1 MTQPSMP
8 LPIALRKS
16 LEQASPDLLREL
28 LRMFLEKLMSDEAD
42 ALCGADYGERAEE
55 RVNSRNGYR
64 IRPWRPEWAR
74 WPCESRGC
82 GRGPTSR
89 SGSWSRG
96 AGRKGRSCR
105 SSPRRTSSGVS
116 TRRVERLMETLGLSG
131 ISKSRV
137 SEIAG
142 ELDEAVEAFRQRPLE
157 SAVPL
162 PLARRPR
169 SEEPRGRADRERHR
183 RRGHRRQ
190 RDRIPGDPR
199 RRRLHE
205 RGRSR
210 RGSASCARWSP
221 AGCAASSST
230 ISDAHP
236 GLKAAIAAVL
246 PGGAWQ
252 RCRAHFVQNLLARS
266 RKSAQP
272 GRLLALPHRSTPSST
287 PSPSVRQYDTVLK
300 TLEAALPE
308 GRRPS
313 GRAREELLAFTSFPK
328 EHWRQIWSNNP
339 QERLNK
345 EIRRRTDVVGVFPN
359 RDAITR
365 LVGALLAEQHDE
377 WAIARRYFS
386 LESLATVLNP
396 RLQPQTPINPLSLR
410 QPESSRSMLRGPLAR
425 TPLDRTWP
433 IREAA
438 RCPMHTAYALSG

>member
-1 MTQPSMP
+1 MTQPSIP

-28 LRMFLEKLMSDEAD
+28 LRMFLEKLMSNEAD
-42 ALCGADYGERAEE
+42 SLCGAEYGERAEE

-64 IRPWRPEWAR
+64 IRPLETRVGEMALRIPRLRKGSYFPEWLL
-74 WPCESRGC
+74 E
-82 GRGPTSR
+82 
-89 SGSWSRG
+89 
-96 AGRKGRSCR
+96 
-105 SSPRRTSSGVS
+105 PRRRSERALLSVVAEAYVLGVS

-157 SAVPL
+157 SAYPYLWLDALEVKSREGGRTVNVTVVVATGVNETGYREVL
-162 PLARRPR
+162 GVDVFTSEDGAAWLGFLRSLVARGL
-169 SEEPRGRADRERHR
+169 RGVK
-183 RRGHRRQ
+183 
-190 RDRIPGDPR
+190 
-199 RRRLHE
+199 L
-205 RGRSR
+205 
-210 RGSASCARWSP
+210 
-221 AGCAASSST
+221 T

-252 RCRAHFVQNLLARS
+252 RCRAHFVQNLLAQVP
-266 RKSAQP
+266 KSAH
-272 GRLLALPHRSTPSST
+272 LAVSSLFRSVYAQLDAD
-287 PSPSVRQYDTVLK
+287 SVRAQYDTVLRS
-300 TLEAALPE
+300 LEERFPKAGDLLA
-308 GRRPS
+308 
-313 GRAREELLAFTSFPK
+313 RAREELLAFTSFPK

-359 RDAITR
+359 REAITR

-396 RLQPQTPINPLSLR
+396 AAATSDTDQPALLT
-410 QPESSRSMLRGPLAR
+410 
-425 TPLDRTWP
+425 
-433 IREAA
+433 AA
-438 RCPMHTAYALSG
+438 

>member
-1 MTQPSMP
+1 MTQPSIP

-28 LRMFLEKLMSDEAD
+28 LRMFLEKLMSNEAD
-42 ALCGADYGERAEE
+42 SLCGAEYGERAEE

-64 IRPWRPEWAR
+64 IRPLETRVGEMALRIPRLRKGSYFPEWLL
-74 WPCESRGC
+74 E
-82 GRGPTSR
+82 
-89 SGSWSRG
+89 
-96 AGRKGRSCR
+96 
-105 SSPRRTSSGVS
+105 PRRRSERALLSVVAEAYVLGVS

-157 SAVPL
+157 SAYPYLWLDALEVKSREGGRTVNVTVVVATGVNETGYREVL
-162 PLARRPR
+162 GVEVFTSEDGAAWLGFLRSLVAR
-169 SEEPRGRADRERHR
+169 G
-183 RRGHRRQ
+183 
-190 RDRIPGDPR
+190 
-199 RRRLHE
+199 LH
-205 RGRSR
+205 GVKL
-210 RGSASCARWSP
+210 
-221 AGCAASSST
+221 T

-252 RCRAHFVQNLLARS
+252 RCRAHFVQNLLAQVP
-266 RKSAQP
+266 KSAH
-272 GRLLALPHRSTPSST
+272 LAVSSLFRSVYAQLDAD
-287 PSPSVRQYDTVLK
+287 SVRAQYDTVLRS
-300 TLEAALPE
+300 LEERFPKAGDLLA
-308 GRRPS
+308 
-313 GRAREELLAFTSFPK
+313 RAREELLAFTSFPK

-359 RDAITR
+359 RAAITR

-396 RLQPQTPINPLSLR
+396 AAATSDTDQPALLT
-410 QPESSRSMLRGPLAR
+410 
-425 TPLDRTWP
+425 
-433 IREAA
+433 AA
-438 RCPMHTAYALSG
+438 

>member
-1 MTQPSMP
+1 MTQPSIP

-28 LRMFLEKLMSDEAD
+28 LRMFLEKLMSNEAD
-42 ALCGADYGERAEE
+42 SICGAEYGERAEE

-64 IRPWRPEWAR
+64 IRPLETRVGEMALRIPRLRKGSYFPEWLL
-74 WPCESRGC
+74 E
-82 GRGPTSR
+82 
-89 SGSWSRG
+89 
-96 AGRKGRSCR
+96 
-105 SSPRRTSSGVS
+105 PRRRSERALLSVVAEAYVLGVS

-157 SAVPL
+157 SAYPYLWLDALEVKSREGGRTVNVTVVVATGVNETGYREVL
-162 PLARRPR
+162 GVDVFTSEDGAAWLGFLRSLVARGL
-169 SEEPRGRADRERHR
+169 RGVK
-183 RRGHRRQ
+183 
-190 RDRIPGDPR
+190 
-199 RRRLHE
+199 L
-205 RGRSR
+205 
-210 RGSASCARWSP
+210 
-221 AGCAASSST
+221 T

-252 RCRAHFVQNLLARS
+252 RCRAHFVQNLLAQVP
-266 RKSAQP
+266 KSAHLAVSSLFRSVYAQLDADSVRAQYGTVLRSLEERFP
-272 GRLLALPHRSTPSST
+272 KAGDLLA
-287 PSPSVRQYDTVLK
+287 
-300 TLEAALPE
+300 
-308 GRRPS
+308 
-313 GRAREELLAFTSFPK
+313 RAREELLAFTSFPK

-396 RLQPQTPINPLSLR
+396 APVTSDAEQPALLT
-410 QPESSRSMLRGPLAR
+410 
-425 TPLDRTWP
+425 
-433 IREAA
+433 AA
-438 RCPMHTAYALSG
+438 